1 MTHQT
6 ARRAQLA
13 TGRILAHGEAMPDK
27 AALIVGDHVVSYG
40 SLLAH
45 AKKMAPHLS
54 SAAPAPRV
62 GILTADPLQ
71 LLVGF
76 LAAGLSGGTAVVYDP
91 AWTRRQQRSAVEQ
104 VGVDIV
110 VTGTSGRGRL
120 EQVTQLPNPAP
131 NAKYVRRAVAPNDT
145 LADFYV
151 GFTSGTSGTPK
162 AFSRT
167 HDSWLASFRVAQQQF
182 GLCQSDRV
190 LVPGALHHS
199 LFLFAALQSL
209 WMGATACVLRRF
221 DPSGLARTVERN
233 PITRVWA
240 VPTMLAA
247 AEPRLRAAGEDSL
260 LSVRGVYCSGSA
272 WAPEQRRRCS
282 GTFPR
287 AEVVEFYGASELS
300 FVAFASSRDEALAP
314 GYMRPFPGVDLSIRP
329 EDPLRPGAGAG
340 GLIYVRSPML
350 FSGYHSPEPAGFAQD
365 GQGWTTVGDIGHLNA
380 EGALKLTGRATSTL
394 ICGGQNLQPEPIE
407 HCLEQL
413 EAIADAAVVGIPDP
427 LWGQKPVA
435 LVRWHAGSQPLARS
449 ALASHCRRELGAGAR
464 PHDFKQ
470 VSSLPRTPSGKV
482 ARGELEQ
489 QIVTGALPAQ
499 AIP

>member
-1 MTHQT
+1 MKHQT
-6 ARRAQLA
+6 ANRSQLV

-27 AALIVGDHVVSYG
+27 TALIVGNRVISYG
-40 SLLAH
+40 FLLAQ
-45 AKKMAPHLS
+45 AEKMASTLS

-62 GILTADPLQ
+62 GILTTDPLQ
-71 LLVGF
+71 LLAGF
-76 LAAGLSGGTAVVYDP
+76 LATGLSEGTAVVYDP
-91 AWTRRQQRSAVEQ
+91 AWTRRQQCSAMEQ
-104 VGVDIV
+104 VGVDTF
-110 VTGTSGRGRL
+110 VTEPSGRRRL
-120 EQVTQLPNPAP
+120 EQIAQLPKPTSNGRYA
-131 NAKYVRRAVAPNDT
+131 RGAVAPKGT

-162 AFSRT
+162 AFSRS
-167 HDSWLASFRVAQQQF
+167 HASWLASFHVAQQQF
-182 GLCQSDRV
+182 DLCKSDRV

-221 DPSGLARTVERN
+221 NPSGLVRAVERS

-247 AEPRLRAAGEDSL
+247 AEPRLRTVEEDSL

-272 WAPEQRRRCS
+272 WAPDQRRRCS

-287 AEVVEFYGASELS
+287 AEVVEFYGSSELS
-300 FVAFASSRDEALAP
+300 FVAFASSRDEAVEP
-314 GYMRPFPGVDLSIRP
+314 GYLRPFPGVDLSIRP
-329 EDPLRPGAGAG
+329 EDPPRPGAG
-340 GLIYVRSPML
+340 GLIYVRSPLL

-365 GQGWTTVGDIGHLNA
+365 GQGWITVGDIGHLNT
-380 EGALKLTGRATSTL
+380 EGALKVTGRATSTL

-407 HCLEQL
+407 HCLEQV
-413 EAIADAAVVGIPDP
+413 EEVADAAVVGIPDP

-435 LVRWHAGSQPLARS
+435 LVRWRAGSQPLARS
-449 ALASHCRRELGAGAR
+449 ALASHCRRELGPGAR

-482 ARGELEQ
+482 ARGELEHQ
-489 QIVTGALPAQ
+489 LATGAIPAQ
-499 AIP
+499 AIT